1 MSSKI
6 LRDLTAVVWKTSRYI
21 WHPAVTG
28 HWADSHRVRRWSM
41 ALLSSP
47 SWRQKVHYLLQPQ
60 RQHKWCMSNAIDCQK
75 RAAPP
80 RAFFICRVPT
90 LVGNRRQSQALTDC
104 YANNTSIIQLSGT
117 THTHRHTSVFA
128 SWLWNTTGRLSLHS
142 LSKHAGVTMGPPSYP
157 LEFQGQGKAPKQSKS
172 IKSCIGWEPYITNE
186 SLVSCWEP
194 PVPLLRGII
203 QVKRF
208 YSSEFNKSC
217 GNRPGCLSHPYLFE
231 RVMSLFLMVRPS
243 LLQKSLAGRSF
254 PVYMVISVP
263 WLHGGLGWIRGK
275 GVCILCRYI

>member
-1 MSSKI
+1 MSSTI

-60 RQHKWCMSNAIDCQK
+60 RQHKWSMSNAIDCQK

-90 LVGNRRQSQALTDC
+90 LVGNRRQPQALTDC

-142 LSKHAGVTMGPPSYP
+142 IKQTRWCYYGSSFLPSGISGSGKSTETIKVNKKLHWVRAPHHKWVTCILLGTTSATIERNYPS
-157 LEFQGQGKAPKQSKS
+157 QA
-172 IKSCIGWEPYITNE
+172 
-186 SLVSCWEP
+186 
-194 PVPLLRGII
+194 
-203 QVKRF
+203 
-208 YSSEFNKSC
+208 
-217 GNRPGCLSHPYLFE
+217 
-231 RVMSLFLMVRPS
+231 
-243 LLQKSLAGRSF
+243 LLQLR
-254 PVYMVISVP
+254 VQ
-263 WLHGGLGWIRGK
+263 
-275 GVCILCRYI
+275 